1 MTGRRIRGRSFLRR
15 NGELLVLALPAV
27 VVTFV
32 LSYLPLVGLILAFK
46 DFNYSQGI
54 FGSDWVGF
62 ENFRFFFES
71 LSAWRVTRN
80 TILYNGTFIIIG
92 NAAAMAVAIL
102 LSLIRRRP
110 ARLYQIVLFIP
121 YFLSWVVVGFIVFAF
136 LNNRTGVV
144 NTLLQGAGLEP
155 VSWYFTPGVWPG
167 FIVLSHLWKMV
178 GYISTI
184 YFARLLAIDPN
195 LYEAAAIDGATRGQ
209 QVFRITIPQLLPVG
223 VMLMLLSVGQIFY
236 ADFGLFYFVPRDVGP
251 LYPVTDVID
260 TFVFRALRQ
269 RGDVGMASAAGLYQS
284 IVGFALV
291 MFSNWVARRIDP
303 EYAIF

>member
-1 MTGRRIRGRSFLRR
+1 MMGRSFLRR

-27 VVTFV
+27 VITFI

-46 DFNYSQGI
+46 DYNYSQGI

-71 LSAWRVTRN
+71 LSAWRITRN
-80 TILYNGTFIIIG
+80 TILYNGTFIVVG

-102 LSLIRRRP
+102 LSLIRRKP
-110 ARLYQIVLFIP
+110 ARFYQIILFVP
-121 YFLSWVVVGFIVFAF
+121 FFLSWVVIGFIVFAF
-136 LNNRTGVV
+136 LNSRTGVV
-144 NTLLQGAGLEP
+144 NTLLQSAGMET
-155 VSWYFTPGVWPG
+155 VSWYFTPAVWPG
-167 FIVLSHLWKMV
+167 FSIFVHLWNMV

-184 YFARLLAIDPN
+184 YFARLSAIDPN
-195 LYEAAAIDGATRGQ
+195 LYEVAAIDGATRGQ

-223 VMLMLLSVGQIFY
+223 AMLMLPSVGQIFY
-236 ADFGLFYFVPRDVGP
+236 ADFGLFFFVPRDVGP

-284 IVGFALV
+284 LVGFALV

-303 EYAIF
+303 DYAIF